1 MQAAR
6 QEAFEK
12 IGKLR
17 KSSEEKTL
25 AVLDEK
31 QLTKWE
37 EMQGEKFEGLMG
49 PGGPGAPGGPGG
61 PGGAVPGGPPRGGAR
76 PEPPDANG

>member
-49 PGGPGAPGGPGG
+49 PGGPGG
-61 PGGAVPGGPPRGGAR
+61 PGGAGPGGPPRGGAR